1 MTISYR
7 FHRKYIQ
14 TTDSEHD
21 LLRAPNLL
29 QRHFDDFGINEAWCG
44 DITYIPTNE
53 GWLYLASIIDLGTRR
68 LVGYSFGARMDKR
81 IVMDVLSR
89 AFRHKRPPRRLF
101 ISQ

>member
-1 MTISYR
+1 MRENGLFHRY
-7 FHRKYIQ
+7 HRKYVQ

-53 GWLYLASIIDLGTRR
+53 GLTSRQKNEQICHNLRKR
-68 LVGYSFGARMDKR
+68 AR
-81 IVMDVLSR
+81 
-89 AFRHKRPPRRLF
+89 
-101 ISQ
+101 